1 MEPDEHASF
10 SESSSQTQEGQKI
23 RRTSRACLQ
32 CRSRKQR
39 CHVDPDNPVAPCQ
52 RCKAAGKACSFETE
66 APRGRF
72 HPYEGGESSFR
83 AVEQL
88 RNELAS
94 HRKRIEE
101 LEAKVG
107 IASHAS
113 PSTHTVNGDY
123 HAGNSSSA
131 SISSSSPVAQ
141 PHEVSRA
148 PKRKF
153 TMDGVSLGAP
163 IATLRKL
170 ANEDEEDYPDTPAIP
185 RMPPPTDGSPYS
197 MRAPSHAR
205 PSAFGMDPV
214 SQDIITVDEAQSM
227 FDIHFEN
234 CHPLAPLLSART
246 QRDATEIRH
255 YSPLLFTTICSIGA
269 RYWHCQPS
277 SSQSWLHP
285 RYPQIIGQLDQCI
298 MSLFLRP
305 TSADMCLETV
315 QALLL
320 YAQWMPL
327 EVPATGSTSL
337 PRSRF
342 NDVSA
347 WSMIGH
353 AIRQALFIGLERC
366 VYAFNGAQEVTE
378 EDMRR
383 MRVWVN
389 LLSTDHHLVMTARL
403 PMTLDPFPAT
413 SVARAFGGN
422 PLAEPTDLRYAG
434 LCELIAIVNRAA
446 RHSGDA
452 ALCALDPVSLQKA
465 NNDLDEWD
473 SVWTVVF
480 SSTPGFQQFNTQMPF
495 TALRWYRL
503 GLNVVSLGPGFFSR
517 RASDKREPMVT
528 ALRTSVDAAA
538 SMLHCLSAEA
548 AHAPLGQTLR
558 TLPRTPLTVNPKA
571 LASFRFSID
580 AYWVTHAFATVF
592 LALAFERGAI
602 DQELNIVN
610 PQMAPPVRHPPHEA
624 SLLARLVCLASDIFD
639 HTVAHPPAAHYREI
653 VFNTK
658 QLLFQPKPSASTSP
672 QTNGHGGGGLEDIF
686 ATIMHD
692 GLDWTADPAGWSG
705 QYAGPVATAMAYGA

>member
-1 MEPDEHASF
+1 MESEGHAHLL
-10 SESSSQTQEGQKI
+10 ESSSQSQEIQKI

-52 RCKAAGKACSFETE
+52 RCKAASKACSFESET
-66 APRGRF
+66 PRGRY
-72 HPYEGGESSFR
+72 HPYESADPSSR
-83 AVEQL
+83 AYEQL
-88 RNELAS
+88 RSELSS
-94 HRKRIEE
+94 HRRRIEE
-101 LEAKVG
+101 LEAAVG
-107 IASHAS
+107 ITAQAS
-113 PSTHTVNGDY
+113 PILHPTNGDY
-123 HAGNSSSA
+123 RAGQSSSA
-131 SISSSSPVAQ
+131 SISSNSPATQQQEMPRV
-141 PHEVSRA
+141 
-148 PKRKF
+148 PKRQF

-163 IATLRKL
+163 IATLRTL
-170 ANEDEEDYPDTPAIP
+170 ANEDEDEYSDPPALP
-185 RMPPPTDGSPYS
+185 RMPPPSDASPYS
-197 MRAPSHAR
+197 MRTAPHAR
-205 PSAFGMDPV
+205 PSAYGLDPL

-227 FDIHFEN
+227 FDIYFQN
-234 CHPLAPLLSART
+234 CHPLAPLMSYHT
-246 QRDATEIRH
+246 QRDATELRH
-255 YSPLLFTTICSIGA
+255 ISPFLFTTICSIGA

-285 RYPQIIGQLDQCI
+285 RYPQIIYQLDQCI
-298 MSLFLRP
+298 MALLLRP

-315 QALLL
+315 QGLLL

-327 EVPATGSTSL
+327 EVPQPGATTL

-366 VYAFNGAQEVTE
+366 VYAFSGPPAEVTE

-389 LLSTDHHLVMTARL
+389 LVSCDHHLVLTARL

-413 SVARAFGGN
+413 RVARAFGAN
-422 PLAEPTDLRYAG
+422 PRAEPTDLRYAG

-452 ALCALDPVSLQKA
+452 ALCALDAVSLQKA
-465 NNDLDEWD
+465 NRDLDEWD

-480 SSTPGFQQFNTQMPF
+480 SSSGYAQFNTQMPF

-503 GLNVVSLGPGFFSR
+503 GLNVVSLGPGFFSGR
-517 RASDKREPMVT
+517 PGEQREPT
-528 ALRTSVDAAA
+528 SPALRTSIDAAA

-558 TLPRTPLTVNPKA
+558 ALPRTPLTVNPKA

-602 DQELNIVN
+602 DQDLNIIN
-610 PQMAPPVRHPPHEA
+610 SQMAPMRVPPHEA

-658 QLLFQPKPSASTSP
+658 NSLFQPKPVASP
-672 QTNGHGGGGLEDIF
+672 PTNGAGGGVEDIF
-686 ATIMHD
+686 ATIMHE
-692 GLDWTADPAGWSG
+692 GFDWTMDPTTWSG
-705 QYAGPVATAMAYGA
+705 GYGAVPVAPPMAYDGRG